1 MREQRPRVRAPL
13 TFWARA
19 RAATGRYR
27 REEQQKEGLL
37 LVTICWEAPTQP
49 RYDFLRGD
57 NPNFTMLA
65 QVEPINQIDPMHIGP
80 DEDKTMYA

>member
-1 MREQRPRVRAPL
+1 MNDMDDEL
-13 TFWARA
+13 DTIE
-19 RAATGRYR
+19 R
-27 REEQQKEGLL
+27 RLKRQPSRGYA
-37 LVTICWEAPTQP
+37 VAMNDSP